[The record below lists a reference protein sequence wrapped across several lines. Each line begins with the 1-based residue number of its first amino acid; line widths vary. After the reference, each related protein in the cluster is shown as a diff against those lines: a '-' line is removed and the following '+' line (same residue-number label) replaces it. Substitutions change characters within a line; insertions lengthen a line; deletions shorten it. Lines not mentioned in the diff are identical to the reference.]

1 MSAAHYPAEHGVR
14 DPVSRRRKADKLW
27 AMLVEIG
34 LPADPAALRVV
45 DVGCAG
51 GLIAARW
58 ASRVAWVVGVEY
70 DAEALGL
77 TSPTSPPAPIHE
89 YMDREAGGEDAYPPP
104 LHARKREPGGE
115 VNLLLVCGD
124 GGRLPIADGAAQVA
138 LCAQVYE
145 HVPDAEALAAEIYRV
160 LAPGGVCLFT
170 GPNRLAPIEPHY
182 GLPFLSWLPQR
193 WANGYL
199 CRAGLGSVYDIR
211 PRTWWGLRRL
221 LRRFD
226 IHDLTPDLLRQP
238 ARFHCEDELGG
249 LRWLG
254 RLPAWLLRL
263 AAPFYPNYNWVLVK
277 RPACADQPSAES
289 NRTSLTAES

>member
-14 DPVSRRRKADKLW
+14 DPASRRRKADKLW
-27 AMLVEIG
+27 AMLTAIG
-34 LPADPAALRVV
+34 LPADPAELRVV

-58 ASRVAWVVGVEY
+58 ASRAGWVVGVEY

-77 TSPTSPPAPIHE
+77 TEAPAASAASAPP
-89 YMDREAGGEDAYPPP
+89 
-104 LHARKREPGGE
+104 
-115 VNLLLVCGD
+115 NLLLVRGD
-124 GGRLPIADGAAQVA
+124 GSHLPIADGAAHVA

-145 HVPDAEALAAEIYRV
+145 HTPDAEALAAEIYRV

-170 GPNRLAPIEPHY
+170 GPNRLAPVEPHY

-193 WANGYL
+193 WADWYL
-199 CRAGLGSVYDIR
+199 CRVGLGSVYDIR

-221 LRRFD
+221 LRRFA
-226 IHDLTPDLLRQP
+226 IRDLTPDLIRQP
-238 ARFHCEDELGG
+238 ARFACEDELGG

-263 AAPFYPNYNWVLVK
+263 AAPFYPNYNWAITK
-277 RPACADQPSAES
+277 RGE
-289 NRTSLTAES
+289 TAEAQSPGQDLQD